1 MRPQLNP
8 PQLPVVPRPREGER
22 LASWLNRLA
31 ALYGMPTPALLDHL
45 ALGNR
50 SIFELEW
57 RLGAGEGAVLA
68 ARTGLTPAALQ
79 AMSFGELAPPARMMI
94 ARGERRVCPH
104 CPGDARLKINA
115 LPWSFWCP
123 VHDVRLQAAIAGA
136 PAFPALLSEEQ
147 LATLDR
153 DARLGVAQLAA
164 WSRGATALPAVP
176 NLVGFLTVRHRQS
189 SPPSLAEQPRLSLAA
204 RRDNHG
210 FLNTPIARQA
220 LLVVV
225 PEYDHVA
232 PLLTKPV
239 RAGLSALAQGSLLQT
254 YALSV
259 GLGRLAADPVQ
270 QVVTV
275 LMASDAAGEQR
286 LRQSLR
292 PWPPA
297 LRRRIYARLRRFR
310 VEQTATPAL
319 PLSTARRLQSQDS
332 ASASLI
338 IAHRES
344 QHSAHRRAP
353 AP

>member
-1 MRPQLNP
+1 MRQLSDP
-8 PQLPVVPRPREGER
+8 AQLPVVPRPREGER
-22 LASWLNRLA
+22 LVSWLTRLA
-31 ALYGMPTPALLDHL
+31 ALYGMTPPALLDRL

-50 SIFELEW
+50 GIFELEW

-68 ARTGLTPAALQ
+68 ARTGLTMAALQ

-104 CPGDARLKINA
+104 CPGDVRLKINA

-123 VHDVRLQAAIAGA
+123 VHGVRLQAAVAGA
-136 PAFPALLSEEQ
+136 PTLPALLSEEQ
-147 LATLDR
+147 LAALDR
-153 DARLGVAQLAA
+153 DARLGAAQLVA
-164 WSRGATALPAVP
+164 WSRGATASPAVP
-176 NLVGFLTVRHRQS
+176 ELVGLLTVRHRQS

-225 PEYDHVA
+225 PEYDRAA

-239 RAGLSALAQGSLLQT
+239 RAGLSALAQGSLLQA

-259 GLGRLAADPVQ
+259 GLGRLVADPVR
-270 QVVTV
+270 QVVAV

-286 LRQSLR
+286 LRRSLR

-297 LRRRIYARLRRFR
+297 LRRQIYARLRRLR
-310 VEQTATPAL
+310 VERTATPAL
-319 PLSTARRLQSQDS
+319 PLSTARRSQSHDT
-332 ASASLI
+332 ASASLMI
-338 IAHRES
+338 PHRES
-344 QHSAHRRAP
+344 QHAA
-353 AP
+353 